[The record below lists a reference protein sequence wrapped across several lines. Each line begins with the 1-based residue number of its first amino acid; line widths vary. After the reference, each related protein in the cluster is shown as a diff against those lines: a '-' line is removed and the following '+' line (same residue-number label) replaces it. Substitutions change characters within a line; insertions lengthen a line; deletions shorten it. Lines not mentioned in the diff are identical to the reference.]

1 MKVLV
6 CDLMGSA
13 VVLSIVPMSI
23 THLSSWGRT
32 SLLHP
37 IPLGEWRQMLCLWQP
52 HTCFEQYSSSCKW
65 HSTKWMKYEYSCL
78 LSIVASVKVH
88 LRVSKA
94 ILPRRIICQRSLV
107 APELQETITL
117 FFSSICYSNKRTKI
131 TANVW
136 RQFLEMSMSATIWGN
151 VAE

>member
-1 MKVLV
+1 M
-6 CDLMGSA
+6 
-13 VVLSIVPMSI
+13 LSIVPMSI

-52 HTCFEQYSSSCKW
+52 HTCFEHYSSTCNVI
-65 HSTKWMKYEYSCL
+65 HTNKWMKYEYSCL
-78 LSIVASVKVH
+78 LSIVASVEVH

-107 APELQETITL
+107 APELQETVTL
-117 FFSSICYSNKRTKI
+117 FFSVFAFIIFGICYSNKRTKI

-136 RQFLEMSMSATIWGN
+136 RQCLEMSISATIWGN